1 MATDERQQVGSSV
14 AAEQAQDAATEVKEQ
29 AQQKAE
35 EAKARASDKVRG
47 QLDTR
52 STAMADQIAPFAQA
66 LHKAGDH
73 LVSQGNGS
81 GGNAAHRAG
90 DQVEQ
95 LASYLRHSGSDRLLG
110 DIERFARQRP
120 WAAGGIGV
128 VAGFMAARFLK
139 ASSESRYTSAQRPYG
154 NDPASELPMHRDPDA
169 PAPLPSAHG
178 DAW

>member
-1 MATDERQQVGSSV
+1 MAADEKHEVGSGG
-14 AAEQAQDAATEVKEQ
+14 AAAQAQDAATQVKEQ
-29 AQQKAE
+29 VEEKAGE
-35 EAKARASDKVRG
+35 VKARASDQVRG

-52 STAMADQIAPFAQA
+52 STEMADQITPFWQA

-73 LVSQGNGS
+73 LASQGNAS
-81 GGNAAHRAG
+81 GAKAAHRAG

-95 LASYLRHSGSDRLLG
+95 LASYLRSSGSDRFLG
-110 DIERFARQRP
+110 DLEGFARQRP
-120 WAAGGIGV
+120 WVAGGIGV

-139 ASSESRYTSAQRPYG
+139 ASSESRYTSAQRPHDS
-154 NDPASELPMHRDPDA
+154 DPASDLPPHRELEA